1 MKSSA
6 IEFNQEKLT
15 DISPYKDLRILNNGC
30 GAVGSYAVEYLAKM
44 GIGNTI
50 TLCDRDDYH
59 KDNGAK
65 TSCLVR
71 FPEDNERPKSI
82 ALAERAG
89 EICVDSC
96 KVNYINGSVE
106 NLGPLFF
113 AQYDYVFAS
122 PDSVAVREYVNQ
134 QIMKLPPELR
144 PIYIFGGT
152 DLEMGLAGR
161 ADTTKS
167 CYRCYCEEDSFRS
180 SKKTHSCNDIRY
192 RYNSDG
198 STSTVRV
205 SNLSSAKA
213 AILMAD
219 ELRSHVKQTNLGIDA
234 KNRLRVWNPD
244 TPVPMFPGEIKRRAD
259 CPDCNSIRYPESIDY
274 VCDTVLTTTLRDF
287 FSAVEQTLGHAD
299 FELDAHRHS
308 FGEEDFTAFVTQNF
322 CRRCGAAVDVY
333 RHSGRITSSILCDKC
348 KADNIVLPDVVN
360 DGIVETLYG
369 FKNGQCD
376 SRLLDMTLFDIGFPI
391 GAYLFVT
398 CMNGALDLTDPRVER
413 YCFACRN
420 DESLVSKNIDFMKGD
435 TSYVG

>member
-6 IEFNQEKLT
+6 IEFNKEKLT
-15 DISPYKDLRILNNGC
+15 DISPYKDIRVLNVGC
-30 GAVGSYAVEYLAKM
+30 GAVGSYAVEYLSKM
-44 GIGNTI
+44 GIGDTI
-50 TLCDRDDYH
+50 TLCDLDDYH

-180 SKKTHSCNDIRY
+180 SKKKHSCNDIRY
-192 RYNSDG
+192 RYNNDG

-219 ELRSHVKQTNLGIDA
+219 ELRSHVKQANHGIKA
-234 KNRLRVWNPD
+234 KNRLRAWNPD
-244 TPVPMFPGEIKRRAD
+244 APVPMFPTEIKRRAD
-259 CPDCNSIRYPESIDY
+259 CPDCNSIRYPESIKY

-287 FSAVEQTLGHAD
+287 LSAVAQKLGYAD

-420 DESLVSKNIDFMKGD
+420 DESLVSKNIDFMKGY